1 MLSKHRSNHFK
12 MTAAY
17 TINAQ
22 QQVGEGTYYR
32 VAHEST
38 STKCSMTFGLYVP
51 KRFSAAI
58 DGSSG
63 KDSVPVLFW
72 LSGLTCDD
80 TNFAMKA
87 GPSAFAAAE
96 DAGIA
101 ICMPDTSPRDG
112 VPNVD
117 SYDLGIGASFY
128 VNATEDPYDTN
139 YQMYTYITEELPTL
153 LETNFS
159 IGKDGLRSIAGHSM
173 VGYLRFL
180 SIFSCSLQCV
190 DFFDFLFR
198 WDAAGGTRCTV
209 HRVEGS
215 VQLGQCECI

>member
-1 MLSKHRSNHFK
+1 
-12 MTAAY
+12 
-17 TINAQ
+17 
-22 QQVGEGTYYR
+22 
-32 VAHEST
+32 
-38 STKCSMTFGLYVP
+38 MTFGLYVP

-58 DGSSG
+58 DGSG

-96 DAGIA
+96 EAGIT

-128 VNATEDPYDTN
+128 VNATEAPYDKN
-139 YQMYTYITEELPTL
+139 YQMYTYITDELPTL
-153 LETNFS
+153 LETSFS

-173 VGYLRFL
+173 VSYFCFRCRFVFQEL
-180 SIFSCSLQCV
+180 TV
-190 DFFDFLFR
+190 FDFLPC
-198 WDAAGGTRCTV
+198 WDAAGGTRCPV
-209 HRVEGS
+209 NRIEGPVE
-215 VQLGQCECI
+215 LGQCECI